1 MNAIFIHDLRV
12 ATRIGVYAW
21 ERAMPQTIRIDLD
34 IELPSAR
41 AFTTGELADALDYS
55 AVVERVKA
63 FARTNPHP
71 LLERFTEAVALLGLG
86 EFGAPGVRVRVA
98 KLGALPGVREIGVV
112 IERKRADGAAAA
124 ANPGPAAAG

>member
-12 ATRIGVYAW
+12 TTHIGVYAW
-21 ERAMPQTIRIDLD
+21 ERVMPQTIRIDLD
-34 IELPSAR
+34 IELPSAK
-41 AFTTGELADALDYS
+41 AFATGELGDAVDYS

-71 LLERFTEAVALLGLG
+71 LLERFTEAVAQLVLG

-98 KLGALPGVREIGVV
+98 KLGALPGVREIGIV
-112 IERKRADGAAAA
+112 IERKRAAPGA
-124 ANPGPAAAG
+124 PAA